1 MALKVFLNQLG
12 QDVISFIEGHGGGGT
27 DPDNP
32 TIPPIGESVSA
43 SKVVIST
50 NETLQYVY
58 PNKIT
63 KIGVSNDLSKQST
76 S

>member
-50 NETLQYVY
+50 DETLQYVY
-58 PNKIT
+58 PNKSSKVVT
-63 KIGVSNDLSKQST
+63 LNDVSKQST